1 MATMKAISIL
11 IDEVEAGIMDAMFDY
26 PDISPDDLAPEVI
39 RNIVRDVPDNI
50 STYVFNH
57 FGLEN

>member
-1 MATMKAISIL
+1 MATMKTISIL
-11 IDEVEAGIMDAMFDY
+11 IDEVEAGLLDAMFDY
-26 PDISPDDLAPEVI
+26 PDVNPDDLAPEVI
-39 RNIVRDVPDNI
+39 RNITRDVPSNI